1 MRYHKTPQPLRNPKD
16 MVNSTTKPANCKW
29 RNVGRDA
36 GQLMHVACRQLVHE
50 IIPGLAVSTLK
61 GW

>member
-1 MRYHKTPQPLRNPKD
+1 
-16 MVNSTTKPANCKW
+16 MVNPTTKPANCKW

-50 IIPGLAVSTLK
+50 IIPAACRLDPK
-61 GW
+61 GNAI